1 MNSGTTTSDL
11 SASSIST
18 QADEQGAGFNGIC
31 KTLDA
36 YYGAIPIDDTHSEW
50 VAVKVRRDGNAE
62 RLSSPVDTVEEAEAI
77 AERERQ
83 ADLQANSQFGV
94 GA

>member
-1 MNSGTTTSDL
+1 M
-11 SASSIST
+11 
-18 QADEQGAGFNGIC
+18 NGIC
-31 KTLDA
+31 KTLDC
-36 YYGAIPIDDTHSEW
+36 YYGAIPIDDSHDEW

-62 RLSSPVDTVEEAEAI
+62 RLSGPVPTVEEAEAL
-77 AERERQ
+77 ADKERQ